1 MMENGNEYLES
12 DEVKMARQLA
22 ERVIK
27 RLCQKWKLQFM
38 EDKLKWDRNPGWPA
52 KYVETTFK
60 LYGQKFSLGPTDI
73 GLTSDAWDQGFM
85 ETVQGFMEKDLREA
99 GATEIQSFGFID

>member
-1 MMENGNEYLES
+1 MMKNGNEYLES
-12 DEVKMARQLA
+12 NEVKMARQLA

-52 KYVETTFK
+52 KLVKTEFMLNGIKYAIE
-60 LYGQKFSLGPTDI
+60 PPDI
-73 GLTSDAWDQGFM
+73 GLTYDCWDQGLM
-85 ETVQGFMEKDLREA
+85 EHFQGNMRKDLEKY
-99 GATEIQSFGFID
+99 GATEIWNQGFID

>member
-1 MMENGNEYLES
+1 M
-12 DEVKMARQLA
+12 
-22 ERVIK
+22 
-27 RLCQKWKLQFM
+27 
-38 EDKLKWDRNPGWPA
+38 
-52 KYVETTFK
+52 TFK

-85 ETVQGFMEKDLREA
+85 ETVQSTMEKDLREA

>member
-1 MMENGNEYLES
+1 M
-12 DEVKMARQLA
+12 
-22 ERVIK
+22 
-27 RLCQKWKLQFM
+27 
-38 EDKLKWDRNPGWPA
+38 
-52 KYVETTFK
+52 TFK

-85 ETVQGFMEKDLREA
+85 ETVQGFMEKDLWEA